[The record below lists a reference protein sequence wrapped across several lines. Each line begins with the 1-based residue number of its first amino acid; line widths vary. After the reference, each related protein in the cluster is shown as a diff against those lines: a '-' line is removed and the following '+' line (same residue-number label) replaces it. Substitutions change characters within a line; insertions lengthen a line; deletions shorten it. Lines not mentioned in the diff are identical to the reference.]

1 MAGDINWI
9 VDALARD
16 RTKTQKGLADALGID
31 QSAIS
36 RMKNGARQLK
46 YTEAQKAASYLG
58 VSPPAGLAED
68 GEAYEHE
75 PAAQRSGG
83 ALVSIYNA
91 EPGGN
96 GFWRLDRAG
105 GPADRRPRPGA
116 LTGGVRV
123 FGFYAPDAAMAPRF
137 KIGEVV
143 WVDSIRPAA
152 PREDALL
159 IENTRR
165 KGLQKIFLCELLDI
179 QDADFLTLQHGGGEP
194 QYFPRK
200 NWTALHVLP
209 RL

>member
-16 RTKTQKGLADALGID
+16 RTKTQKGLADALGVG

-36 RMKNGARQLK
+36 RLKKGERQLK
-46 YTEAQKAASYLG
+46 YAEAQKAASYLG
-58 VSPPAGLAED
+58 VSAPAGFAEE
-68 GEAYEHE
+68 GEAFEHDRG
-75 PAAQRSGG
+75 AHGG
-83 ALVSIYNA
+83 ARNLIPIFNA
-91 EPGGN
+91 ETAGN
-96 GFWRLDRAG
+96 GLWRLDRAG

-116 LTGGVRV
+116 LAGGDRI
-123 FGFYAPDAAMAPRF
+123 FGFYAPDAVMAPRF
-137 KIGEVV
+137 KIGEIV

-159 IENTRR
+159 IENTHQGPE
-165 KGLQKIFLCELLDI
+165 KVFLCELLDI
-179 QDADFLTLQHGGGEP
+179 QEADFLTLQHGGGEP

-200 NWTALHVLP
+200 NWSALHVLP